1 MRYIAFSVLN
11 LIFDVAYILVIIR
24 AFLSYVPHNKENK
37 LIRPIYLVTDH
48 LIGYIQRG
56 LPPAW
61 LGFDASAII
70 AILLIYLLQQIIYYF
85 ISLI

>member
-1 MRYIAFSVLN
+1 MRYMMFTILN
-11 LIFDVAYILVIIR
+11 LIFDLAYLLVIIR
-24 AFLSYVPHNKENK
+24 AFLSYVPHNRENK
-37 LIRPIYLVTDH
+37 LIKPVYLVTDH

-56 LPPAW
+56 LPPAR

-70 AILLIYLLQQIIYYF
+70 AILLIYLLQQIIYFF